1 MAWVYVLRG
10 ASGRHYIGSTND
22 LKRRVDEHRRGGT
35 HTTKR
40 FGGDL
45 KIEAALKTGTLAEA
59 RALERE
65 MKRKKNPRLALALLQ
80 RWCNQSPAYGPHISL

>member
-22 LKRRVDEHRRGGT
+22 LNRRVEEHRRGKT

-40 FGGDL
+40 LGGDL
-45 KIEAALKTGTLAEA
+45 KIEAALETATLAGA
-59 RALERE
+59 RALERK
-65 MKRKKNPRLALALLQ
+65 MKRKKNLHLTLALLQ
-80 RWCNQSPAYGPHISL
+80 CWHNQSTR